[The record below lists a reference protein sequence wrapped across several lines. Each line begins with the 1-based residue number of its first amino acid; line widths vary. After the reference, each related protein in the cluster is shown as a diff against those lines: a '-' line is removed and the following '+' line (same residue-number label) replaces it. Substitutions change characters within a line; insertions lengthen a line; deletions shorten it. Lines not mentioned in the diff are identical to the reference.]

1 MKLFSLSCSRFARR
15 LVIGCGLMVAATGG
29 FAQSAPVRG
38 GSVVLGLGADP
49 AGLNPAVSTSAQDL
63 MVGCILYQGLTT
75 TTDKGDIRPMLAK
88 SWTISPDGR
97 TYTFELNAAKWQ
109 DGKSFTSEDVK
120 YSLLEVNSKFS
131 PVFAAAGRAIDSI
144 DTPAPDKIV
153 MHLKQPFGPMLI
165 SLSCSNGGAILP
177 EHVFKGTNISA
188 NPASTAQPVGLG
200 PFTLKEWVRGDHIT
214 MVRNPD
220 YYEQGKPYLD
230 QVIFRIIP
238 QAASRTQA
246 LLAGDVDYTSYY
258 YVSTNDYP
266 VLRADPN
273 LRLVPAGLPPS
284 INMLVFNVTRKPL
297 SDKRV
302 RQALAMATNRDFL
315 ERAAFRN
322 NGSVG
327 TMPFPS
333 KIAWAADPD
342 IDYRKMYPFD
352 VAKANALLDAAG
364 LKRGPDGTRF
374 KINMLYQSDDPELP
388 VAAVSLKD
396 MWKAVG
402 VDLTVVPVD
411 FATSIPR
418 MFKQR
423 DFDTMMIAY
432 TSFGDPALGLARIFI
447 TSAIG
452 KTYGNSS
459 GYSNKTV
466 DDLFAEA
473 EQATTQG
480 ERGVLY
486 RKVQTILA
494 DDLPML
500 TLNERGMSDAVS
512 TTLRGVDGENYLI
525 SWRNAYLV
533 KP

>member
-1 MKLFSLSCSRFARR
+1 MKPFSSLCSKLVQSLIVGASILFASHS
-15 LVIGCGLMVAATGG
+15 

-38 GSVVLGLGADP
+38 GSVVLALGADP
-49 AGLNPAVSTSAQDL
+49 AGLNPAVSTSGQDL

-88 SWTISPDGR
+88 SWSISPDGR
-97 TYTFELNAAKWQ
+97 TYTFELNSAKWQ
-109 DGKSFTSEDVK
+109 DGKPFTSEDVK
-120 YSLLEVNSKFS
+120 YSLLEVNSKYS

-144 DTPAPDKIV
+144 DTPTPSRVV
-153 MHLKQPFGPMLI
+153 MHLKQPFGPLLI

-177 EHVFKGTNISA
+177 EHVFKGTNVSS
-188 NPASTAQPVGLG
+188 NPATSSQPIGLG
-200 PFTLKEWVRGDHIT
+200 PFMFKEWVRGDHIT
-214 MVRNPD
+214 LAKNPD
-220 YYEQGKPYLD
+220 YYEAGKPYLD

-246 LLAGDVDYTSYY
+246 LLAGDIDYTSYY

-266 VLRADPN
+266 VLKAAPN

-297 SDKRV
+297 DDKRV
-302 RQALAMATNRDFL
+302 RQALTMATNRDFL
-315 ERAAFRN
+315 QQTAFRN
-322 NGSVG
+322 NGTVG

-333 KIAWAADPD
+333 KIAWAANPD
-342 IDYRKMYPFD
+342 IDYRKMYPFN
-352 VAKANALLDAAG
+352 VAKANALLDQAG

-374 KINMLYQSDDPELP
+374 KINILYQSDDQELP
-388 VAAVSLKD
+388 VAAVSLKN
-396 MWKAVG
+396 MWKDVG
-402 VDLTVVPVD
+402 VDLTIIPVD

-423 DFDTMMIAY
+423 DFDTMMISY
-432 TSFGDPALGLARIFI
+432 TSFGDPALGLARIFV
-447 TSAIG
+447 TSAQG

-466 DDLFAEA
+466 DDLFAQA
-473 EQATTQG
+473 EQATS
-480 ERGVLY
+480 EADRGALY
-486 RKVQTILA
+486 KKVQMILA

-500 TLNERGMSDAVS
+500 TLNERGMYDAMS
-512 TTLRGVDGENYLI
+512 KSIKGTDGENYLI
-525 SWRNAYLV
+525 SWRNAYLT
-533 KP
+533 KN